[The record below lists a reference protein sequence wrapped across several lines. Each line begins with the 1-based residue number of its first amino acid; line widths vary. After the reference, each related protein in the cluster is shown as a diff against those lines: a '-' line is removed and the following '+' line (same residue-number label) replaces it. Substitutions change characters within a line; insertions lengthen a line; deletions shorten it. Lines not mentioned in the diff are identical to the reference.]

1 MIRPG
6 SFFFTITILSFM
18 GRTETVHRFLHPKRH
33 NAYCWSQIKGDEN
46 EKYHAGRAVLR
57 VCIQQLSDGFGK

>member
-1 MIRPG
+1 
-6 SFFFTITILSFM
+6 M